1 MVQGEEDA
9 EDKRQVTLDGEKLRG
24 EEEGKSD
31 LNAQLCIFS
40 PPLSF
45 RHRKKKHGLVLLIK
59 VKMMLK
65 KKNEFNISSCFLN
78 FFSSLQLCN
87 GSQPMNE

>member
-9 EDKRQVTLDGEKLRG
+9 EDKRQVTPDREKLRG

-40 PPLSF
+40 PPLGF
-45 RHRKKKHGLVLLIK
+45 RHRKKNNSV
-59 VKMMLK
+59 
-65 KKNEFNISSCFLN
+65 
-78 FFSSLQLCN
+78 
-87 GSQPMNE
+87 

>member
-9 EDKRQVTLDGEKLRG
+9 EDKRQVTLDREKLRG

-45 RHRKKKHGLVLLIK
+45 RHRKKTRFSSVDKSK
-59 VKMMLK
+59 NDAK
-65 KKNEFNISSCFLN
+65 KRISSIFQTV
-78 FFSSLQLCN
+78 SSTSSHRC
-87 GSQPMNE
+87 SCVMDHEPMNE

>member
-9 EDKRQVTLDGEKLRG
+9 EDKRQVTLDREKLRG

-40 PPLSF
+40 PPLGF
-45 RHRKKKHGLVLLIK
+45 RHRKKKTKLGLVLLIK

-65 KKNEFNISSCFLN
+65 KE
-78 FFSSLQLCN
+78 
-87 GSQPMNE
+87 

>member
-9 EDKRQVTLDGEKLRG
+9 EDKRQVTLDREKLRG

-40 PPLSF
+40 PPLGF
-45 RHRKKKHGLVLLIK
+45 RHRKKKLALVLLIK

-65 KKNEFNISSCFLN
+65 KRMSSIFQAV
-78 FFSSLQLCN
+78 SSTASHRCSCVMDH
-87 GSQPMNE
+87 SQ